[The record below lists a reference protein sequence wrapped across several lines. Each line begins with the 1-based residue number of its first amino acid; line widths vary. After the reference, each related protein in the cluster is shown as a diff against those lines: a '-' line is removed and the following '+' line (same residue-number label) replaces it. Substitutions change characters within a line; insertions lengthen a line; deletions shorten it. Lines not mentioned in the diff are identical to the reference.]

1 MKGVATL
8 YETLINIRIEEG
20 LRSTQ
25 LLSTAYCLGGGSSC
39 SEDGAGQDRHGHAKA
54 QGKEQLESAC
64 ELQN

>member
-1 MKGVATL
+1 MLLPFTKL
-8 YETLINIRIEEG
+8 LLIYVSRKDLASN
-20 LRSTQ
+20 Q